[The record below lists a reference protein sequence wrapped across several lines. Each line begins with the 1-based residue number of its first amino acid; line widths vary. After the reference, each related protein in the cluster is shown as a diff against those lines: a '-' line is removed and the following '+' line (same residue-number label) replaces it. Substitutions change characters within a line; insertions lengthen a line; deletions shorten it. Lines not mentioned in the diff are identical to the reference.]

1 MLLTRSLKQKIAATC
16 GAMFGFVL
24 LYEVTMLDSKTT
36 EARTIEIRETTAKPA
51 PGLRLRFTSTAYCKG
66 TTTASGAAVRSG
78 IAAADPDL
86 LPVGS
91 VVQIDSLGA
100 RYNGIYTIM
109 DTGPK
114 VQGRHVDVYMWSC
127 HEALA
132 FGRRPIS
139 LNVLR
144 LGWNPR
150 ASSVASIGP
159 MFKQRERDMVAND
172 AAVAADLAAAR
183 ASGSGADVTPPA
195 TLPAATAGPEAG
207 ASAPAP
213 VAIPPATVPAPSSSA
228 PGPGAATGASG
239 TATGSTT
246 AATAV
251 ARRSS

>member
-66 TTTASGAAVRSG
+66 STTASGAAVRAG

-91 VVQIDSLGA
+91 VIQIDSLGA
-100 RYNGIYTIM
+100 KYNGIYTVM

-114 VQGRHVDVYMWSC
+114 VQGRHIDLYIWSC
-127 HEALA
+127 YEALA

-183 ASGSGADVTPPA
+183 EGG
-195 TLPAATAGPEAG
+195 ATAAPDAAG
-207 ASAPAP
+207 SASAP
-213 VAIPPATVPAPSSSA
+213 VAVPIPPATVPAPAPSA
-228 PGPGAATGASG
+228 APATGATS
-239 TATGSTT
+239 ATQP
-246 AATAV
+246 APANAV
-251 ARRSS
+251 ARRDSQ